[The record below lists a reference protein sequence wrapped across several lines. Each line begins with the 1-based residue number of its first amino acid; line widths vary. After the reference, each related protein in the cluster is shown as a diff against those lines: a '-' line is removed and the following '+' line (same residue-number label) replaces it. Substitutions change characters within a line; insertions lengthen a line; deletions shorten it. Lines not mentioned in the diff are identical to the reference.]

1 MAVVFALTS
10 LVPVVAAI
18 ALVVFTGFLAVTGV
32 AVIVVA
38 LGLSLL
44 VLLSSALVFSV
55 VATLV
60 VSGVLWS
67 KGSPAKPAGIAATEP
82 ANGERSGISDFWV
95 PFRRAFTAL
104 QGRVKGRNWR
114 YSLLAAVLLR
124 NTFARIFLP
133 RWMRYHPF
141 YPYVF
146 GRDRAPHPL
155 KWVLIRAISSSPSA
169 VAVAPFKFGRLVYRI
184 ISAVGLDPIL
194 LACVLVFVVSPRAR
208 PARNAAL
215 AALAGFLRT
224 ALGSLE
230 KAAAADTPAAAPCT
244 DAESPA
250 AADAAR
256 DEVVP
261 PVFSTPG
268 QSAATTGVSTTG
280 GIVPVVRARNVAAAG
295 AA

>member
-1 MAVVFALTS
+1 M
-10 LVPVVAAI
+10 
-18 ALVVFTGFLAVTGV
+18 
-32 AVIVVA
+32 
-38 LGLSLL
+38 
-44 VLLSSALVFSV
+44 
-55 VATLV
+55 
-60 VSGVLWS
+60 VSGVLRS
-67 KGSPAKPAGIAATEP
+67 KGSPAQPAGIAATEP

-104 QGRVKGRNWR
+104 QGSVKARNWR

-155 KWVLIRAISSSPSA
+155 KWVLIRAISSPSA

-194 LACVLVFVVSPRAR
+194 LACVLVLVVSPRAR
-208 PARNAAL
+208 PARNAVL
-215 AALAGFLRT
+215 AILAGFLRI
-224 ALGSLE
+224 ALESLE
-230 KAAAADTPAAAPCT
+230 KTAAADTPAAAPRADAGA
-244 DAESPA
+244 DAESR

-261 PVFSTPG
+261 PVVGMPG

-280 GIVPVVRARNVAAAG
+280 GIVPDVRARNVAAAG
-295 AA
+295 VS

>member
-1 MAVVFALTS
+1 
-10 LVPVVAAI
+10 
-18 ALVVFTGFLAVTGV
+18 
-32 AVIVVA
+32 
-38 LGLSLL
+38 
-44 VLLSSALVFSV
+44 
-55 VATLV
+55 
-60 VSGVLWS
+60 
-67 KGSPAKPAGIAATEP
+67 
-82 ANGERSGISDFWV
+82 
-95 PFRRAFTAL
+95 
-104 QGRVKGRNWR
+104 VKGRNWR

-155 KWVLIRAISSSPSA
+155 KWVLLRAISSSPSA
-169 VAVAPFKFGRLVYRI
+169 VAVAPFKFGRLIYRI

-194 LACVLVFVVSPRAR
+194 LACVLVLVVSPRAR

-215 AALAGFLRT
+215 ATLAGFLRT
-224 ALGSLE
+224 ALELLE
-230 KAAAADTPAAAPCT
+230 KTAAADTPAAAPRADAGA
-244 DAESPA
+244 DAESP

-261 PVFSTPG
+261 PVVGTPG

-280 GIVPVVRARNVAAAG
+280 GIVPDVRARNVAAAG
-295 AA
+295 VS